1 MSKILSIGALG
12 TGQIKL
18 SYTPQFIGLMS
29 SGGISTDVKTLVITR
44 EGSDTLVNT
53 TGTGFQIMANSYT
66 YDSENAGHVL
76 IIPTANGYVDGPCTI
91 EGTSAS
97 GAFDVYAFSLNKGN
111 TLIRSLV
118 DTIVGNQETRYTQFA
133 KLAVSGM
140 ASGDL
145 ITIELQDGTTQLMTF
160 EEVAGLGSMIFNNV
174 DDTVVFDNTSMTY
187 SAVRIQPQANR
198 TSYLTKYAI

>member
-1 MSKILSIGALG
+1 MSKVLSIGALG

-29 SGGISTDVKTLVITR
+29 AGGISTDVKNLVITR

-53 TGTGFQIMANSYT
+53 TGQGFQFLANSFT
-66 YDSENAGHVL
+66 YDSESAGHVL
-76 IIPTANGYVDGPCTI
+76 IIPIADGYVNGPCTI
-91 EGTSAS
+91 EGTSALA
-97 GAFDVYAFSLNKGN
+97 AFDVYAFSLNKGN

-118 DTIVGNQETRYTQFA
+118 DTIVANQETRYSQFA
-133 KLAVSGM
+133 KLCVNGLA
-140 ASGDL
+140 AGDI

-174 DDTVVFDNTSMTY
+174 DDTVVFDNTSQTY
-187 SAVRIQPQANR
+187 KAVRIQPVANR
-198 TSYLTKYAI
+198 TSFVTKYII

>member
-1 MSKILSIGALG
+1 MSKVLSIGALG

-29 SGGISTDVKTLVITR
+29 AGGVSTDVKNLVITR

-53 TGTGFQIMANSYT
+53 TGQGFQILANSFT
-66 YDSENAGHVL
+66 FDSESASHVL
-76 IIPTANGYVDGPCTI
+76 LIPVANGYVDGPCTI
-91 EGTSAS
+91 EGTSAL

-118 DTIVGNQETRYTQFA
+118 DTIVANQETRYSEFA
-133 KLAVSGM
+133 KLCVTGL
-140 ASGDL
+140 ASGDI

-174 DDTVVFDNTSMTY
+174 DDTVVFDNTSMIY
-187 SAVRIQPQANR
+187 RAVRIQPSANR
-198 TSYLTKYAI
+198 TSYLTKYVI